1 MRWFYQ
7 KEDND
12 NIPFIVKI
20 PFFKAYRIYFV
31 SCETEINKYMHTRNN
46 IKL

>member
-20 PFFKAYRIYFV
+20 PFFKAGYT
-31 SCETEINKYMHTRNN
+31 SCLVKLRLISICILEIILNFN
-46 IKL
+46 